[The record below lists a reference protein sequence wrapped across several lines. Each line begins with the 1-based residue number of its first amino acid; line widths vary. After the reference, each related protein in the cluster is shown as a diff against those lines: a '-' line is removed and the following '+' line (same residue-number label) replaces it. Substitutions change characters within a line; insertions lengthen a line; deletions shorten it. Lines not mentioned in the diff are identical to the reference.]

1 MSYNIMKKRAGFAGS
16 TEGTIENI
24 VDTHTDQTVAGN
36 KTFTNAITSSAQTAL
51 SASGK
56 VSASFFYGDGSGL
69 YNVAGGGGGS
79 AAAQGPI
86 GSLQFHTGSGGIS
99 GSAEITFLTASNTL
113 EVLGDISASINISAS
128 AFYGDGEN
136 ITNITAANISGE
148 LSASQI
154 AHSSPLTNSA
164 GNLTA
169 KTNISRVIGYTA
181 AGIGLDTTAIDASPR
196 SAVNDTDKLI
206 TYNGTTFYSITFSA
220 IESSLNIGGGQITGS
235 NSINNAVLPS
245 NISVTSI
252 TASTH
257 VSASTFHGDGSGL
270 TGVTGTPT
278 PAGSNTQ
285 IQFNADGALGSS
297 AGLTFSTGSN
307 RLSVTG
313 EVSASSNALF
323 GGYVSASSYAI
334 DGETIIDA
342 NANINCGEI
351 TASAVISS
359 SANIS
364 GAAFYGDGRTLSGVP
379 MQASILNGILR
390 VSNTTN
396 QTITSDSNFTYNGN
410 DVTLTAGS
418 IVVNTGNI
426 TASGHV
432 SASTYYGDGS
442 NLTGITASGGSAA
455 AQGPIGSLQFH
466 TGSGGI
472 SGSANILFSTSSNS
486 LSISGDLTASHLIP
500 NADEQYDIGQEG
512 LGYENLYAKFLNGGI
527 SFTAENDEG
536 AVINKGDVVYIKGV
550 AGGIP
555 TVALAACDDP
565 SKMPA
570 FGLVGD
576 GSIVAGGTG
585 RIITFGRLNGFD
597 TSTFSEGD
605 VLYVQTGSGGT
616 SGSLTNSPPTG
627 SGNLLQNIGKVTEAD
642 ASGQVRVGG
651 AGRTNATPNL
661 DKGYI
666 FIGNDTDQ
674 SVQDNTIFVSSS
686 ANRVG
691 INNTNPDHTLTVTG
705 DISASINISAS
716 AFYGDGSN
724 LQNVSVNTFAR
735 TEVTSTPYTASISDY
750 YIGVNTG
757 SAATVQ
763 LPLASALD
771 NGQTYV
777 IKDESG
783 NASVYNITLQA
794 SGSDVID
801 GQVTQTIESDYGAI
815 SLYSNGTDKYF
826 IF

>member
-79 AAAQGPI
+79 AGAQGPI

-136 ITNITAANISGE
+136 ITNITAANISGQ

-169 KTNISRVIGYTA
+169 KTNLNRVIGYTA
-181 AGIGLDTTAIDASPR
+181 AGIGLDTTVIDATPR

-252 TASTH
+252 TASSH
-257 VSASTFHGDGSGL
+257 VSASFL
-270 TGVTGTPT
+270 
-278 PAGSNTQ
+278 
-285 IQFNADGALGSS
+285 
-297 AGLTFSTGSN
+297 
-307 RLSVTG
+307 
-313 EVSASSNALF
+313 
-323 GGYVSASSYAI
+323 
-334 DGETIIDA
+334 
-342 NANINCGEI
+342 
-351 TASAVISS
+351 
-359 SANIS
+359 
-364 GAAFYGDGRTLSGVP
+364 
-379 MQASILNGILR
+379 
-390 VSNTTN
+390 
-396 QTITSDSNFTYNGN
+396 
-410 DVTLTAGS
+410 
-418 IVVNTGNI
+418 
-426 TASGHV
+426 
-432 SASTYYGDGS
+432 YGDGS

-486 LSISGDLTASHLIP
+486 LYISGDLTASHIVP

-597 TSTFSEGD
+597 TSVFSEGD

-724 LQNVSVNTFAR
+724 LENLSVSTFTRTVVTANT
-735 TEVTSTPYTASISDY
+735 YTVLTSDY
-750 YIGVNTG
+750 YVGVNYTG
-757 SAATVQ
+757 SGGSTLTLPDAATMN
-763 LPLASALD
+763 S
-771 NGQTYV
+771 GQTIV

-783 NASVYNITLQA
+783 QA
-794 SGSDVID
+794 SSHNILINADAGQNID
-801 GQVTQTIESDYGAI
+801 GQTSQTIASDYGAV